1 MWKKESYSMAMECLK
16 NCFKIFPHKNK
27 DTGSQAGPSSA
38 MKAEPRRL
46 PSENVIRVSGDYFLS
61 KLPADGRDVPFV
73 LPAFKSS
80 YVQPSGSQYPV
91 YGDDL
96 HCSTRR
102 AYADRKAELSRTNH
116 VVYNP
121 CCSLN
126 QSTMVDLPFPGSSRH
141 SISKNNVTGA
151 YGSVY
156 DLKSEKTAISGSMLD
171 LTHLQNHAQ
180 RYDSVSSV
188 RSSVSSVRD
197 SLGSS
202 RSLESITLSGDE
214 REKGKLSIRL
224 SYQEAREQVW
234 ITLLRCKDLYFPVVF
249 GEQQKIG
256 IKGIITTAKPVQFKC
271 SVKEATPDLELM
283 ETFVFSLSLKQLRSV
298 GLVFRL
304 QTYLPQKRTV
314 GECAVS
320 LRQLGPHETLH
331 WLDIHAP
338 SKASICH
345 AELQITT
352 CFQAVCGRI
361 QLQVLGAQNV
371 PSSSAPFSQSFFVK
385 AEMYSLGK
393 LITKKK
399 TRVLKSSGGQV
410 QWSETFLFPLATEEQ
425 DVCFSA
431 KLYSR
436 SSVRRKQFLGQVS
449 LGFEN
454 TTSDAVEQWR
464 DTIAHPEKVVSV
476 WHKLSRE
483 DRCMSK
489 Q

>member
-1 MWKKESYSMAMECLK
+1 MAMECLK
-16 NCFKIFPHKNK
+16 NCFKTFPHKIK
-27 DTGSQAGPSSA
+27 DTGSQARSSSA
-38 MKAEPRRL
+38 LKTDPRRL
-46 PSENVIRVSGDYFLS
+46 PSENVIRDSGDYFLS

-80 YVQPSGSQYPV
+80 YVQPSGNQYPV

-96 HCSTRR
+96 HYSTRR

-116 VVYNP
+116 IVYNP
-121 CCSLN
+121 CYSLN
-126 QSTMVDLPFPGSSRH
+126 QSTLADLPGSSRH
-141 SISKNNVTGA
+141 SISKNNVMGT
-151 YGSVY
+151 YGSVC
-156 DLKSEKTAISGSMLD
+156 DLKSEKAAISNSVLD
-171 LTHLQNHAQ
+171 LTHLPNHVQ
-180 RYDSVSSV
+180 CYDSVSSV

-197 SLGSS
+197 SPGSS

-214 REKGKLSIRL
+214 REKGRLSIRL

-234 ITLLRCKDLYFPVVF
+234 ITLLQCKDLYFPVVF

-256 IKGIITTAKPVQFKC
+256 IKGIITTAKPVQFK
-271 SVKEATPDLELM
+271 SSIKEATPDLEIM
-283 ETFVFSLSLKQLRSV
+283 ETFVFSLSLKQLHGV

-304 QTYLPQKRTV
+304 QTYLPQKCTL

-320 LRQLGPHETLH
+320 LRQLGPSETLH

-345 AELQITT
+345 AELQIST

-361 QLQVLGAQNV
+361 QLQVLGARNV

-399 TRVLKSSGGQV
+399 TRALKSPGGQV
-410 QWSETFLFPLATEEQ
+410 QWSETFLFPLTTQEQ
-425 DVCFSA
+425 GVCFSA

-436 SSVRRKQFLGQVS
+436 SSVRRKQFLGQVN

-454 TTSDAVEQWR
+454 STSDAVEQWR

-483 DRCMSK
+483 DGCISK

>member
-1 MWKKESYSMAMECLK
+1 MAMECLK

-27 DTGSQAGPSSA
+27 DTGSQACFLLKAGPSSA

-96 HCSTRR
+96 HCIC
-102 AYADRKAELSRTNH
+102 KAVTH
-116 VVYNP
+116 V
-121 CCSLN
+121 L
-126 QSTMVDLPFPGSSRH
+126 H
-141 SISKNNVTGA
+141 NVIV
-151 YGSVY
+151 SP
-156 DLKSEKTAISGSMLD
+156 L
-171 LTHLQNHAQ
+171 Q

-271 SVKEATPDLELM
+271 SVKEDLELM

-436 SSVRRKQFLGQVS
+436 SSVRRKQFLGQ
-449 LGFEN
+449 N

>member
-1 MWKKESYSMAMECLK
+1 MAMECLK

-27 DTGSQAGPSSA
+27 DTGSQACFLLKAGPSSA

-96 HCSTRR
+96 HCIFGKSSC
-102 AYADRKAELSRTNH
+102 KAVTH
-116 VVYNP
+116 V
-121 CCSLN
+121 L
-126 QSTMVDLPFPGSSRH
+126 H
-141 SISKNNVTGA
+141 NVIV
-151 YGSVY
+151 SP
-156 DLKSEKTAISGSMLD
+156 L
-171 LTHLQNHAQ
+171 Q

-202 RSLESITLSGDE
+202 QSITLSGDE

-234 ITLLRCKDLYFPVVF
+234 ITLLRVSPTIDFSF
-249 GEQQKIG
+249 D
-256 IKGIITTAKPVQFKC
+256 
-271 SVKEATPDLELM
+271 SDLELM

-371 PSSSAPFSQSFFVK
+371 PSSSAPFSQKCNFLQR

-399 TRVLKSSGGQV
+399 TR
-410 QWSETFLFPLATEEQ
+410 WSETFLFPLATEEQ

-436 SSVRRKQFLGQVS
+436 SSVRRKQFLGQVRI
-449 LGFEN
+449 LN